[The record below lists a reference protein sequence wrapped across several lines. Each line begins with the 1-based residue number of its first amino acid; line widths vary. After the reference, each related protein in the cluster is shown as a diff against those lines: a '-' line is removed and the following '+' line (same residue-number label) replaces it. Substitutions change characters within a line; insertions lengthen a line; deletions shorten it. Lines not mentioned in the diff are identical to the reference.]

1 MPFALQVSRTID
13 MPRTGKTQPRKS
25 ARQSRSQATV
35 DAILVAAEELF
46 AKGGVGEVTT
56 SRIAE
61 RAGVSVGSLY
71 QYFPSKEAIL
81 GELIDRHS
89 EQTIARLA
97 ERIQDLARRPI
108 PEVLREIVEVLLE
121 ADTID
126 LGLHRVFLDEL
137 PTAGRVEQRQG
148 EIRRATA
155 VVRALLAER
164 KDELR
169 PKDLD
174 LAAFV
179 LAQSLEAVTNA
190 AVFELPER
198 LRDPALVDEITAMA
212 TRYLMK

>member
-1 MPFALQVSRTID
+1 MATKK
-13 MPRTGKTQPRKS
+13 KTRPRKS

-46 AKGGVGEVTT
+46 ARGGIEGVTT
-56 SRIAE
+56 SQIAE

-71 QYFPSKEAIL
+71 QYYPSKEAIL
-81 GELIDRHS
+81 GELIDRHT

-97 ERIQDLARRPI
+97 ERLQDLAHRPI
-108 PEVLREIVEVLLE
+108 AEVLREIVEVLLE

-126 LGLHRVFLDEL
+126 LNLHRVFLDKL
-137 PTAGRVEQRQG
+137 PDAGRAMERQN
-148 EIRRATA
+148 EIRRATT
-155 VVRALLAER
+155 VVRALLEQR

-169 PKDLD
+169 PRDLD

-190 AVFELPER
+190 AVFEFPER

-212 TRYLMK
+212 TRYLLSS